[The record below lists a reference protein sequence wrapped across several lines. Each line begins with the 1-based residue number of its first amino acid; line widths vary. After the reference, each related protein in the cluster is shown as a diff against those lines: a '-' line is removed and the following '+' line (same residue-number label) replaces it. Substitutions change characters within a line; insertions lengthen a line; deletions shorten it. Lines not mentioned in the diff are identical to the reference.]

1 MQLLIESLTPVL
13 TDYVE
18 EFIDFMCGTL
28 GVIERPQV
36 DFVPR
41 TGNASFG
48 HYQPS
53 EGSIVVA
60 TEGRHI
66 ADTLRTLGHE
76 IVHHKQMEAGE
87 IDTLPLLDLE
97 RDANAVVGLAMRDY
111 NKLHPELYGA
121 EDTLPDDQLDQ
132 EGESQGAVD
141 SDTTRPSGPI
151 NMVELSNRTLASYK
165 TKALQARKAGM
176 RKFWHGE
183 HGPEGWTFPN
193 SGKEYPEAPKRKKG
207 IESATEKLTTRYA
220 HLNDLDEEMTAGAGD
235 VAGIGIGSQ
244 GEPGIPVKKKKT
256 LKMFRR
262 KLMEYNDKARTV
274 NDTDAKKRLA
284 QARTIFGKAQKK

>member
-18 EFIDFMCGTL
+18 EFIDFMCGTI
-28 GVIERPQV
+28 GVEERPV
-36 DFVPR
+36 VTYVAR

-53 EGSIVVA
+53 TGAIVVA

-111 NKLHPELYGA
+111 NKLHPELYGV
-121 EDTLPDDQLDQ
+121 EDALPDDQLDQ

-151 NMVELSNRTLASYK
+151 NM
-165 TKALQARKAGM
+165 G
-176 RKFWHGE
+176 
-183 HGPEGWTFPN
+183 
-193 SGKEYPEAPKRKKG
+193 
-207 IESATEKLTTRYA
+207 
-220 HLNDLDEEMTAGAGD
+220 EEMSAGGGD
-235 VAGIGIGSQ
+235 VAGIGIGPQ
-244 GEPGIPVKKKKT
+244 GEPGITPKKKKT